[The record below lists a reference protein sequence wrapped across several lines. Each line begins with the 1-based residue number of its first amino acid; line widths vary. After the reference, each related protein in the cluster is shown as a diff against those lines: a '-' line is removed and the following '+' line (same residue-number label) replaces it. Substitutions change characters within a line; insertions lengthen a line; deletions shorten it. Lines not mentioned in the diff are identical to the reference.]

1 MEPLSHLAQYLRSR
15 APLPQNEI
23 DLICGHFQVERVRRE
38 TAVVVQGRRYGK
50 LIFVVEGILRVFVPG
65 PEGEDIVK
73 NFVEANDFFA
83 DVECLEKDQPA
94 VVNLSTITDC
104 TLLTLSKV
112 DGGRLAKQLPAW
124 QHMMRQGAMQA
135 MYEMVRKQE
144 FLRVGSAADQYRHFV
159 EHFPNLVQ
167 QVPLKDIASY
177 LRITQSSLSRIRK
190 QGW

>member
-1 MEPLSHLAQYLRSR
+1 MDPVQHLAQYLRSR
-15 APLPQNEI
+15 TPLQQAEI
-23 DLICGHFQVERVRRE
+23 DLIGSHFQPERVRRE
-38 TAVVVQGRRYGK
+38 TAVVTQGRRYGK
-50 LIFVVEGILRVFVPG
+50 LIFVVEGILRVFVEG
-65 PEGEDIVK
+65 LEGESIVK

-83 DVECLEKDQPA
+83 DLACIEKDQPA
-94 VVNLSTITDC
+94 VVSLSAITAC

-124 QHMMRQGAMQA
+124 APMMRQGAMQA

-144 FLRVGSAADQYRHFV
+144 FLRVGTAVDQYRHFV

-167 QVPLKDIASY
+167 QVPLKHIASY